1 MKKFFNEFKAFA
13 LKGNMLDLAIG
24 VVIGGAFTGIVNSIV
39 NDIIMPI
46 VGLLCGG
53 WNFSTLAYRV
63 PFGKGETII
72 AYGNLIQVFVN
83 FVIVALCLFL
93 VVKAMNRFKKKEEE
107 KPAAKPAD
115 VELLEEIRDIL
126 KEKK

>member
-24 VVIGGAFTGIVNSIV
+24 VVIGGAFTGIINSIV

-53 WNFSTLAYRV
+53 LNFSFLAYRV